1 MEPVTKICPSNKA
14 CFDTEAAAQQFADS
28 HARINGAQRA
38 YDCPKCAYYH
48 LTSEVENS
56 RAFAASSIYRTE
68 VPVTNQPSVAGQCE
82 EKRAEIIALYN
93 GGAGLGITA
102 ISEKLGLPYA
112 NLREYMIRRG
122 IHTPTSTAVPTLKRA
137 KSVDDC
143 DDVEQQV
150 LNQIAAL
157 QAQLAAVKAKRDE
170 VIAESR
176 LKIFWG
182 APMLGDESAAL
193 IVIQKRKE
201 MMRLTV
207 EDVEELAIGLTAW
220 LAENVGTAVSR

>member
-14 CFDTEAAAQQFADS
+14 CFDTEAAAQRFADA
-28 HARINGAQRA
+28 HARQNGEQRA
-38 YDCPKCAYYH
+38 YSCTKCPSYH
-48 LTSEVENS
+48 LTSQVENS

-68 VPVTNQPSVAGQCE
+68 VPVDNQPSVVSQCE

-102 ISEKLGLPYA
+102 ISEQLGLPYA
-112 NLREYMIRRG
+112 NLRDYMIRRG
-122 IHTPTSTAVPTLKRA
+122 IHTPVNTAVPTLKRA

-143 DDVEQQV
+143 DDLEQQV
-150 LNQIAAL
+150 LNQMAAL